1 LALAPPVVA
10 TEEPGSEQGA
20 TGRVRIVDNRF
31 RPRSVTVERGTRVRW
46 SNAGRNAHTVT
57 ADNGSFDSGPLAP
70 GDRFRRRFRRVGTF
84 TYHCTIHPR
93 MSGTI
98 QVV

>member
-1 LALAPPVVA
+1 MRAMRAAAMAVGATVALALAPPVGA

-46 SNAGRNAHTVT
+46 SNA
-57 ADNGSFDSGPLAP
+57 
-70 GDRFRRRFRRVGTF
+70 
-84 TYHCTIHPR
+84 
-93 MSGTI
+93 
-98 QVV
+98 